1 LSLKRIAHVFIRK
14 VIKIFVIGIAGK
26 TGSGKSTAAGYL
38 QSCLKD
44 SLLIDGDKIA
54 KEIYLSDRSAR
65 EQVRTCFGD
74 FVLKADGQIDYRKL
88 GKLVFSS
95 KEKLCSLNDIML
107 PRIESAVK
115 EKLRLNTD
123 KKYLIIDAAILFN
136 TGIYKIC
143 DFIIW
148 VRADRRRRQEM
159 LAEKSGL
166 TEDEITLRVE
176 GQMVKRIPSRIDF
189 ILDNNGTV
197 EEMQDKINSIVA
209 NIGDTLN
216 NKSIG

>member
-1 LSLKRIAHVFIRK
+1 LSLKRTANVFIRK
-14 VIKIFVIGIAGK
+14 VIKIFVIGIAGR

-44 SLLIDGDKIA
+44 SLLIDADKIA
-54 KEIYLSDRSAR
+54 KEIYFSDKSAR
-65 EQVRTCFGD
+65 EQVSTCFGD
-74 FVLKADGQIDYRKL
+74 FVLKADGRIDYRKL

-107 PRIESAVK
+107 PRIESAIK
-115 EKLRLNTD
+115 EKLRLNSD

-136 TGIYKIC
+136 SGIHKIC

-148 VRADRRRRQEM
+148 VRAGRKRRQEM

-166 TEDEITLRVE
+166 TADEIMLRIE
-176 GQMVKRIPSRIDF
+176 GQMVKKIPSRIDF
-189 ILDNNGTV
+189 VLDNNGTI
-197 EEMQDKINSIVA
+197 EEMQDKIKGITAIIGNAA
-209 NIGDTLN
+209 N
-216 NKSIG
+216 K

>member
-1 LSLKRIAHVFIRK
+1 